1 MSVGKVIV
9 GLVAMVYLVILLNI
23 IFYMVQ
29 MEAGLAFPVWIQV
42 VLGMCFLAIS
52 ASNLK
57 AKHYIFGSL
66 FASAVILIG
75 ASVVVTYVLG

>member
-52 ASNLK
+52 VSNLK